1 MRPRRSAFTL
11 VELLVVIAIIGI
23 LVALL
28 LPAIQAAR
36 EAARRTECANKIKQI
51 GLALHNYHDT
61 YNKFP
66 PDGIWLGTTGGNQVV
81 PTNPQRNFTWIAL
94 LLPFIEQQALHE
106 EIDFA
111 IPAYGQQV
119 TGAGGQ
125 QVGLHTVQLEAF
137 TCPSEADKVC
147 NKGWGM
153 SSYAGAAGW
162 DGHRR
167 MLNDTRRAGIFSL
180 MDSATFAKITDGTS
194 NTLMVGEVSM
204 SSYTQ
209 PGGAAPNNL
218 DCHMYMNSNRIG
230 GGMGKI
236 RQGGGRVVRSCLVA
250 SAAWHG
256 WNHAWV
262 ANSFNPPTNLKRAG
276 GTANGQDGPIWV
288 PGLTSN
294 YVMHPVYY
302 DAWAMNCEWPS
313 AGSFHP
319 AGAMFCMADA
329 STQFIQDNIA
339 TGSGINDRLNL
350 GMDGCVWVAINTMS
364 GGRDE
369 EPIVLP

>member
-1 MRPRRSAFTL
+1 MKLRRYGFTL

-36 EAARRTECANKIKQI
+36 EAARRAECANKMKQI
-51 GLALHNYHDT
+51 GIALHNYHDT
-61 YNKFP
+61 HNKFP
-66 PDGIWLGTTGGNQVV
+66 PDAIWIGTTGGRVV
-81 PTNPQRNFTWIAL
+81 PTPVHRNFTWIAL
-94 LLPFIEQQALHE
+94 LLPFME
-106 EIDFA
+106 ESGLYDEVDFT
-111 IPAYGQQV
+111 IPAYDQQV
-119 TGAGGQ
+119 TGPDGRT
-125 QVGLHTVQLEAF
+125 VGLHTIQLGAF
-137 TCPSEADKVC
+137 TCPSEADTEC

-153 SSYAGAAGW
+153 SSYAGTAGW

-167 MLNDTRRAGIFSL
+167 MLNDRRRAGVFSL
-180 MDSATFAKITDGTS
+180 MDSASFSKIKDGTS
-194 NTLMVGEVSM
+194 NTIMAGEVSM

-209 PGGAAPNNL
+209 PGGKN
-218 DCHMYMNSNRIG
+218 CHLYMNGNRIG

-256 WNHAWV
+256 WNHGWV
-262 ANSFNPPTNLKRAG
+262 RNSFNPPTNLKRA
-276 GTANGQDGPIWV
+276 TNGADGPIWV
-288 PGLTSN
+288 PGLTWN

-319 AGAMFCMADA
+319 GGAMFCMADA
-329 STQFIQDNIA
+329 STQFIQDTIG
-339 TGSGINDRLNL
+339 TGNGSNGRINL
-350 GMDGCVWVAINTMS
+350 GMDGAVWVAINTMS
-364 GGRDE
+364 GGVDE
-369 EPIVLP
+369 EPIELP